1 MSTWD
6 NLKAVADEADAESAR
21 WRETAVRF
29 SADYHA
35 ELDMRIDAEVQRD
48 SLLASA
54 DTYVAEIERLTAEN
68 LDLNAEADTYV
79 TEITDLRERI
89 ANLRARVA
97 NLEAQLTPPLKPG
110 LRGLVTTNPA
120 YVAGNIPYAEFASTK
135 PRWAD
140 CNPEPG
146 VYRFGALD
154 NMLATY
160 PDLKFRLRFMAGK
173 HAPDWVKARS
183 GGAIEHNPNTTTGDT
198 GMVPRFWTEE
208 YYQDYMAFMAAI
220 ADHFEANPQ
229 VVEIPVSITTT
240 IYAEPFILN
249 ADPATVTR
257 YWNAG
262 YRFDAVANNLRLSV
276 VEMMALFPTTRISL
290 AGHGKWERII
300 DGKMNYDWPVLRATY
315 NELIDTYGPRLVLD
329 DHGLGAD
336 DTPGVPQPRET
347 ATSWYNFMAGL
358 QDTDLTYGWQF
369 TPKDYS
375 MTVAAEMGVRMGA
388 RFLEFAG
395 FNAIPEPTRREIHDA
410 LLANAEG
417 KP

>member
-6 NLKAVADEADAESAR
+6 NLKAVADEADAELAL
-21 WRETAVRF
+21 VRTHADNL
-29 SADYHA
+29 ADYADLETERANAA
-35 ELDMRIDAEVQRD
+35 ETERD

-54 DTYVAEIERLTAEN
+54 DTYVAEIARLTAEN
-68 LDLNAEADTYV
+68 ADLNAEADTYAA
-79 TEITDLRERI
+79 EITDLRERI
-89 ANLRARVA
+89 ANLRERIA
-97 NLEAQLTPPLKPG
+97 NLEAQLTPALKPG

-120 YVAGNIPYAEFASTK
+120 YVANNIPYAEFASTK

-140 CNPEPG
+140 CNPAPG
-146 VYRFGALD
+146 VYNFGALD

-160 PDLKFRLRFMAGK
+160 PNLKFRLRFMAGK
-173 HAPDWVKARS
+173 HAPDWVKGRS
-183 GGAIEHNPNTTTGDT
+183 GGAIEHAPNTATGDT
-198 GMVPRFWTEE
+198 GLVPRFWTEAYFE
-208 YYQDYMAFMAAI
+208 DYMAFMAAV
-220 ADHFEANPQ
+220 AEHFEDNPQ
-229 VVEIPVSITTT
+229 VVEIPNSLTTT

-249 ADPATVTR
+249 ADPATVVR

-262 YRFDAVANNLRLSV
+262 YRWETVRTNLLRSMHG
-276 VEMMALFPTTRISL
+276 MMELFPTTRISL
-290 AGHGKWERII
+290 AGHGKWERIV
-300 DGKMNYDWPVLRATY
+300 DGRMNYDWQSERQVY
-315 NELIDTYGPRLVLD
+315 NELIAQYGPRLVLD

-336 DTPGVPQPRET
+336 DTEGVPQMPDIAST
-347 ATSWYNFMAGL
+347 WYNYMAGL
-358 QDTDLTYGWQF
+358 RDTDLTYGWQF

-395 FNAIPEPTRREIHDA
+395 FDRIPEPTRRQIHEA

>member
-6 NLKAVADEADAESAR
+6 NLKAVADEADAELAL
-21 WRETAVRF
+21 VRTHADNL
-29 SADYHA
+29 ADYADLETERANAA
-35 ELDMRIDAEVQRD
+35 ETERD

-54 DTYVAEIERLTAEN
+54 DTYVAEIARLTAEN
-68 LDLNAEADTYV
+68 ADLNAEADTYAA
-79 TEITDLRERI
+79 EITDLRERI
-89 ANLRARVA
+89 ANLRERIA
-97 NLEAQLTPPLKPG
+97 NLEAQLTALKPG

-120 YVAGNIPYAEFASTK
+120 YVANNIPYAEFASTK

-140 CNPEPG
+140 CNPAPG
-146 VYRFGALD
+146 VYNFGALD

-160 PDLKFRLRFMAGK
+160 PNLKFRLRFMAGK
-173 HAPDWVKARS
+173 HAPDWVKGRS
-183 GGAIEHNPNTTTGDT
+183 GGAIEHAPNTATGDT
-198 GMVPRFWTEE
+198 GLVPRFWTEAYFE
-208 YYQDYMAFMAAI
+208 DYMAFMAAV
-220 ADHFEANPQ
+220 AEHFEDNPQ
-229 VVEIPVSITTT
+229 VVEIPNSLTTT

-395 FNAIPEPTRREIHDA
+395 FDRIPEPTRRQIHEA